1 MSGARPPAPAL
12 PPCPFRPPPAVWSPC
27 LQYQDVIEE
36 TREFTVPK
44 ESADTRLDVYL
55 VQAAPDFSRSFLK
68 RLIDNGLVSVNHFIS
83 KPGCKL
89 RGGDLVTLNVPKPVT
104 MEAVPEDIPLDVLY
118 EDEHIVVVNKQAGIV
133 VHSSPGHERG
143 TLVNALLHHCGDLA
157 GIGGELRPGIVHR
170 LDMDTSGCI
179 VCAKTDLAQRNLT
192 DQFSARAVGKRY
204 LAITHGVP
212 RPPEGK
218 VEGYILRQPQDWMRR
233 LFLPESSEGKYS
245 LTFYRTLAACG
256 GFALV
261 ECTIKTGRT
270 HQIRLHLKSLGAPVL
285 CDMLYGREYVIT
297 PSELRGRPKT
307 PMETPALR
315 RQALHAAYISFA
327 HPADGRPLEFT
338 APMPEDM
345 RQVLAILG
353 LEG

>member
-1 MSGARPPAPAL
+1 M
-12 PPCPFRPPPAVWSPC
+12 
-27 LQYQDVIEE
+27 QYQDIIEE
-36 TREFTVPK
+36 TREFTATD
-44 ESADTRLDVYL
+44 ADVGSRLDIYL
-55 VQAAPDFSRSFLK
+55 AQAAPDCSRSFLK
-68 RLIDNGLVSVNHFIS
+68 HLIEHGLVWVNHHSS

-89 RGGDLVTLNVPKPVT
+89 RAGDSVTLNIPKPNGL
-104 MEAVPEDIPLDVLY
+104 EAIPEDIPLDVLY
-118 EDEHIVVVNKQAGIV
+118 EDEHVVVVNKQAGIV
-133 VHSSPGHERG
+133 VHSSPGHATG
-143 TLVNALLHHCGDLA
+143 TLVNALLFHCGDLA

-192 DQFSARAVGKRY
+192 EQFSARAVGKRY

-245 LTFYRTLAACG
+245 LTFYRTLAACDD
-256 GFALV
+256 FALV

-270 HQIRLHLKSLGAPVL
+270 HQIRLHLKSVGAPVL

-297 PSELRGRPKT
+297 PSELRGRAKT
-307 PMETPALR
+307 PMEIPALR
-315 RQALHAAYISFA
+315 RQALHAAYLAFA
-327 HPADGRPLEFT
+327 HPADGRPMEFT